1 MLTAYQVSDTILSV
15 LFVLI
20 LLFPLNKTESSDD
33 YYPPFTDEGNGTQ
46 NNLPRVMQLVNGRAG
61 V

>member
-46 NNLPRVMQLVNGRAG
+46 RSK
-61 V
+61 

>member
-20 LLFPLNKTESSDD
+20 LLFPLSKTESSDD
-33 YYPPFTDEGNGTQ
+33 YYPPFIDEGTGTQ
-46 NNLPRVMQLVNGRAG
+46 RSK
-61 V
+61 

>member
-20 LLFPLNKTESSDD
+20 LLFPLYKTESSD
-33 YYPPFTDEGNGTQ
+33 YPPFTDEGNGTQ
-46 NNLPRVMQLVNGRAG
+46 RSK
-61 V
+61 